1 MIKNARAKYKTKGC
15 DWLIANDVSEPE
27 TMGGATNRVVVIR
40 GGEQKDIE
48 PWTRMSKTALG
59 QKLAQAIGDFLGD
72 LPNE

>member
-40 GGEQKDIE
+40 GDGEKDIDS
-48 PWTRMSKTALG
+48 WARMSKTALG
-59 QKLAQAIGDFLGD
+59 DKLAQAISDFLKGTK
-72 LPNE
+72 